1 MVMRTHP
8 FDVKLMVIVR
18 SSSCSY
24 KVRLMVDKATGFF
37 GSRLLKMPFFSP
49 VQLFFQ
55 FYLRLTGRKDARA
68 RSKPVKRQ
76 ASNFLFLDYDF

>member
-1 MVMRTHP
+1 MVM
-8 FDVKLMVIVR
+8 VKLR
-18 SSSCSY
+18 SGSY
-24 KVRLMVDKATGFF
+24 GVRLMIDKASEPFNCRF
-37 GSRLLKMPFFSP
+37 LKMPLFSP

-76 ASNFLFLDYDF
+76 ASNFVFLGYDF

>member
-1 MVMRTHP
+1 MVEKSTEL
-8 FDVKLMVIVR
+8 FTSWI
-18 SSSCSY
+18 
-24 KVRLMVDKATGFF
+24 
-37 GSRLLKMPFFSP
+37 LKIPLFSP

-68 RSKPVKRQ
+68 RSKPVKR